1 MKTTVDLPSDLLRE
15 IKLRAVNEG
24 RKLREVISDLLRF
37 GLMQGSAPTEVSVP
51 QKGKITLPLFPCSSN
66 SPASRMSVEALIS
79 LEQAA
84 QEEGDHVC
92 RG

>member
-1 MKTTVDLPSDLLRE
+1 MKTTVDLPSELVRE

-24 RKLREVISDLLRF
+24 RKLKEVVSDLLRF
-37 GLMQGSAPTEVSVP
+37 GLAKGNALANAPLP
-51 QKGKITLPLFPCSSN
+51 LKGKVALPLFSS
-66 SPASRMSVEALIS
+66 SPKAPASEMSLEVLIS

-84 QEEGDHVC
+84 QLEEDHAR